1 MVTVAGNFTELIRRK
16 DWKALKMSIEHMDAV
31 DIANLIEYLEE
42 EEEIVVFRLLNRNQA
57 KEVFQLL
64 SHEKQEEL
72 IDGLAHK
79 NYKLSELLNDI
90 EPDDRTAFFEELP
103 GNVLQPLIQLLSP
116 EERKTAVQLLGYP
129 EDSVGRLMTPEY
141 VAIRPEWT
149 IDRAFAH
156 IRRYGRDSET
166 LNVVYVVDE
175 QWRLIDDIKIRELIF
190 AHPEQLVSELMDR
203 KFVALKAF
211 DDQEKAVKA
220 FRDYDRVALPVVNNE
235 GVLVGIV
242 TVDDIMDV
250 VEEEATEDFHKFG
263 SVSDTI
269 GNPLRQTVAFLY
281 KKRITWLIALVFMNV
296 FSGAAIAS
304 FEGVIQT
311 MVSLVFFLPL
321 LIDSGGNAGSQS
333 ATLMIRSLAVGDVK
347 LSDWYMLIG
356 KEVFVSFFLGLTM
369 ALGVAAVASFRSPEI
384 IAVVAIT
391 MVLVVMSGSVIGMLL
406 PFIFTRF
413 NIDPAAASAPLIT
426 SIADITGVIIYFS
439 VANWY
444 LSL

>member
-156 IRRYGRDSET
+156 IRQYGRDSET

-190 AHPEQLVSELMDR
+190 ARPEQLVSELMDR
-203 KFVALKAF
+203 KFVALKVF

-281 KKRITWLIALVFMNV
+281 KKRITWLIALVFMNI

-347 LSDWYMLIG
+347 LSDWYKLIG

-413 NIDPAAASAPLIT
+413 KIDPAAASAPLIT